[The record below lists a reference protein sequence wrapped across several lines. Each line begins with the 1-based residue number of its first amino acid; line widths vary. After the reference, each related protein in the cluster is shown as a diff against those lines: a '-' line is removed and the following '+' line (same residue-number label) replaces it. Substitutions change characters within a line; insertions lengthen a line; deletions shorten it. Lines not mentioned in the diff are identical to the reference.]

1 MSIISYKIKGKNVI
15 DIQKAGKFFKIMNL
29 MNKKDSQ
36 IKKKYEF
43 IMLILQNVNVKI
55 IESYT

>member
-1 MSIISYKIKGKNVI
+1 
-15 DIQKAGKFFKIMNL
+15 MNF

-36 IKKKYEF
+36 IKKKNEF

-55 IESYT
+55 IESYTWKGSNQRKYCNY

>member
-1 MSIISYKIKGKNVI
+1 
-15 DIQKAGKFFKIMNL
+15 

-43 IMLILQNVNVKI
+43 IMLILQNVNIKI

>member
-1 MSIISYKIKGKNVI
+1 
-15 DIQKAGKFFKIMNL
+15 

-36 IKKKYEF
+36 IKKKNEF
-43 IMLILQNVNVKI
+43 IMLILQNVNVNI

>member
-1 MSIISYKIKGKNVI
+1 
-15 DIQKAGKFFKIMNL
+15 

>member
-1 MSIISYKIKGKNVI
+1 
-15 DIQKAGKFFKIMNL
+15 MNF

-36 IKKKYEF
+36 IKKKNEF

>member
-1 MSIISYKIKGKNVI
+1 
-15 DIQKAGKFFKIMNL
+15 

-36 IKKKYEF
+36 IKKKNEF